1 MSDILAILKEY
12 VTFDRVIM
20 VATLIVAIC
29 TYVYTRNKDKRH
41 IKSLIKRKKAQL
53 EAMEKASKVGVNVSE
68 MGSVMGNI
76 AALEADIRQ
85 LEEEL

>member
-1 MSDILAILKEY
+1 MSDFIGILKEC

-20 VATLIVAIC
+20 VATLIVTIS
-29 TYVYTRNKDKRH
+29 TFIYTRNKDKRH
-41 IKSLIKRKKAQL
+41 IKSQIRRKKAQL
-53 EAMEKASKVGVNVSE
+53 EAMKMASKVGVNVSE
-68 MGSVMGNI
+68 MGIVMGSI

>member
-1 MSDILAILKEY
+1 MSEYLEILKEY
-12 VTFDRVIM
+12 ITFDRVIM

-29 TYVYTRNKDKRH
+29 TLRYTHNRDKRH
-41 IKSLIKRKKAQL
+41 VKSLIRRKKAQL
-53 EAMEKASKVGVNVSE
+53 EAMKMASKVGINVSE
-68 MGSVMGNI
+68 MGGVMGNI